1 MKGIFSTVLVALGV
15 IPWASAAEPTASS
28 LAASLR
34 RVESVREIKNV
45 QKHFAQLAQYGRW
58 GEMASLFL
66 ENGILRWGSNTDPLS
81 DSAAT
86 TVTAPEAIEN
96 WLREDAGKMD
106 GIRPGSFH
114 VLINDMPMISLS
126 DDGKTAKG
134 RWMAMKLLGDG
145 SGATRIEG
153 GIFENQYSK
162 EKERWG
168 ISLLRFYPI
177 YYGNYKDGWRNAGPN
192 NSVPIIPYHFTAEKA
207 GLSLLAPDEP
217 QPSDGK
223 DSPKSSSSLPLE
235 ELEYRIARLNE
246 EDYVRNLVHAMGYQV
261 DRRLWSEVISLFA
274 PNGIITVDGI
284 PSSPAGPTGLL
295 SALAGSMG
303 PAGLPHGTL
312 NEHPIFGTIISLS
325 PDLLSATARGLEIGL
340 TGSHP
345 DKTAQWRF
353 RTFHHSLFKSPTT
366 GTWQIRSLNYITLQ
380 TANYSSGWGF
390 GGGLSPSQ
398 SSPPPFIPPSTP
410 PLRPSSWTPF
420 FPSPSP
426 SPSSISTSS
435 LLRSLS
441 RSSAYDESESTSSAY
456 GNYADDIL
464 CGSFALLHS
473 AQGFKLSPG
482 VGWYH
487 TPSKISLACSLRY
500 YSSNA
505 SFYDPPLENRLRSS
519 VPLHWRLQP
528 VILVSQDGRSATLRT
543 RLLQTGT
550 SKTTGSSG
558 WNGGMYHDQLVLEE
572 NRRKLWCLT
581 IDEMY
586 WTSRNWK
593 SGWGNVTRPDPDI
606 NGTVTING
614 SGIGAGAVLEKRQ
627 GNQIGGVKPDVDLL
641 DPALFVR
648 EEGFNGGPGKTVQ
661 WPGVQRMWWPYRHLV
676 TGNASEDY
684 WGPGCVPCRGARPD
698 WLLTANGYQEPPTG
712 PTEVRARIV
721 AGGKVEVT
729 VLGGPEET
737 AAGGVV
743 QLRVDGEVGAA
754 GLISSGLVGA
764 DGTVT
769 LELTPGMLSQ
779 DRTSLAVY
787 YLGNDRLQP
796 AKTIL
801 ATAT

>member
-1 MKGIFSTVLVALGV
+1 MFGIVLVALGV
-15 IPWASAAEPTASS
+15 TPWASAAEPTASS
-28 LAASLR
+28 LAASLE
-34 RVESVREIKNV
+34 RVESVREIKNM

-58 GEMASLFL
+58 GEMASLFS
-66 ENGILRWGSNTDPLS
+66 ENGILRWGSNADPLS

-86 TVTAPEAIEN
+86 TAPGPEAIES
-96 WLREDAGKMD
+96 WLREDAGRMD
-106 GIRPGSFH
+106 GIKPGSFH

-126 DDGKTAKG
+126 DDGRTAKG

-145 SGATRIEG
+145 SGGTRIEG

-162 EKERWG
+162 DKERWG

-177 YYGNYKDGWRNAGPN
+177 YHGNYEDGWRNAGPN
-192 NSVPIIPYHFTAEKA
+192 GSVPIIPYHFTAEQA
-207 GLSLLAPDEP
+207 GLSLLSPDGPQALDSKVEP
-217 QPSDGK
+217 GPS
-223 DSPKSSSSLPLE
+223 PSSALE

-246 EDYVRNLVHAMGYQV
+246 EDSVRNLVHAMGYQV
-261 DRRLWSEVISLFA
+261 DRRLWSEVTSLFA
-274 PNGIITVDGI
+274 PNGTITVDGI
-284 PSSPAGPTGLL
+284 PSSPPGPTGLL
-295 SALAGSMG
+295 SALTSDMG
-303 PAGLPHGTL
+303 PAGLPNGTL
-312 NEHPIFGTIISLS
+312 NEHPIFGTIVSLS

-340 TGSHP
+340 IGSHP

-353 RTFHHSLFKSPTT
+353 RTFHHALVKSPTT
-366 GTWQIRSLNYITLQ
+366 GIWQIRSLNYTSLS

-390 GGGLSPSQ
+390 GGASSS
-398 SSPPPFIPPSTP
+398 SSPPPFIPPSSP
-410 PLRPSSWTPF
+410 SGFLRPSSWSPF
-420 FPSPSP
+420 SPSPSP
-426 SPSSISTSS
+426 SPSNISTSS

-441 RSSAYDESESTSSAY
+441 RSSAYDESESTCSAY

-473 AQGFKLSPG
+473 TRGFKLSPG
-482 VGWYH
+482 VGWYQ

-505 SFYDPPLENRLRSS
+505 SFYDPPTANRLRSS

-543 RLLQTGT
+543 RLLQAGT
-550 SKTTGSSG
+550 SKTAGSSG
-558 WNGGMYHDQLVLEE
+558 WNGGMYHDQLVLED

-586 WTSRNWK
+586 WTSRNWTT
-593 SGWGNVTRPDPDI
+593 GWANVTRPDADHI
-606 NGTVTING
+606 DKNNKNNNNNG
-614 SGIGAGAVLEKRQ
+614 SSTV
-627 GNQIGGVKPDVDLL
+627 IGGSKPDVDVL
-641 DPALFVR
+641 DPALHVR

-661 WPGVQRMWWPYRHLV
+661 WPGVQRMWWPYRNLV

-712 PTEVRARIV
+712 PTEVRARFA

-743 QLRVDGEVGAA
+743 QLRADGEAEGA
-754 GLISSGLVGA
+754 GLISSGIVGA

-769 LELTPGMLSQ
+769 LELAPGKLSE
-779 DRTSLAVY
+779 DKTSSLAVY
-787 YLGNDRLQP
+787 YLGNERLQP
-796 AKTIL
+796 GKTIL
-801 ATAT
+801 AKET